1 MSKVAHY
8 LQEHVTGEV
17 IASASA
23 RRYFA
28 TDASIFSV
36 MPALAVYP
44 RDESDVR
51 KTARFTWQLAERGR
65 VIPIT
70 ARGAGT
76 DQTGAALGEGII
88 MAFPAHMHHVIALD
102 EKSGMVSVQPG
113 ANYGKVQQT
122 LQTHGR
128 FLPPYPA
135 SLEYSTIGG
144 AVANNAVGEKSVK
157 YGAMRDY
164 VRGLRVVLANGEVIE
179 TGRLSKRELSKKLGL
194 STFEGEIYRA
204 LDTLLEENAEKL
216 EKLSMN
222 VATNSAG
229 YALADVRRRDGSFD
243 LTPLIVGSQGTLGIV
258 TQIALETELH
268 NPQSVLFAAHFDDLA
283 QLQHAILELRDMHDM
298 PSAVE
303 MVDGHLLAQAY
314 QASPNLLKDVITPPF
329 PKAVLLVEFDD
340 PERAQK
346 KIAKKAGKILERYAT
361 NVEMETEP
369 SAQERLWRIR
379 HSSAA
384 ILGHT
389 DGQQKSVPVIEDGI
403 VPVERFEEYLKGI
416 YAIFANCKLEPAV
429 WGHAGSGN
437 LHMQPF
443 LDLSQVGDRQKV
455 FRLMEDYYNLVISL
469 GGSVSGEHGDGRLR
483 GPYLAR
489 QYSAEV
495 YALFQKV
502 KHIFDP
508 YGTMN
513 PGVKVNITLDTIKP
527 LVRQSYTL
535 DHLAE
540 HLPQS

>member
-17 IASASA
+17 IASVSA

-28 TDASIFSV
+28 TDASIFTV
-36 MPALAVYP
+36 APALVVYP

-88 MAFPAHMHHVIALD
+88 MAFPAHMHHVVALD
-102 EKSGMVSVQPG
+102 EKSGMVSVEPG

-135 SLEYSTIGG
+135 SSEYSTIGG

-157 YGAMRDY
+157 YGDTRDY

-179 TGRLSKRELSKKLGL
+179 TGRLNKRELSKKLGL

-216 EKLSMN
+216 EKLTLN

-229 YALADVRRRDGSFD
+229 YSLADVRRRDGTFD
-243 LTPLIVGSQGTLGIV
+243 LTPLFVGSQGTLGIV
-258 TQIALETELH
+258 SQIALETELY
-268 NPQSVLFAAHFDDLA
+268 NPQTVLFAAHFDDIA

-298 PSAVE
+298 PSAIE

-314 QASPNLLKDVITPPF
+314 QTSPNLLKDVIAPPF

-340 PERAQK
+340 PERTQK
-346 KIAKKAGKILERYAT
+346 KVTKKANKILERYAT
-361 NVEMETEP
+361 HVEMETNP
-369 SAQERLWRIR
+369 AVQDRLWRIR
-379 HSSAA
+379 RSSAA
-384 ILGHT
+384 VLSHT
-389 DGQQKSVPVIEDGI
+389 DGQQKAVPVIEDGI

-416 YAIFANCKLEPAV
+416 YSVFASCKVEPAV
-429 WGHAGSGN
+429 WGHAGTGN
-437 LHMQPF
+437 LHMQPL

-455 FRLMEDYYNLVISL
+455 FRLMEEYYSLVIGL
-469 GGSVSGEHGDGRLR
+469 GGSISGEHGDGRLR
-483 GPYLAR
+483 GAYLER
-489 QYSAEV
+489 LYGAEL

-508 YGTMN
+508 YGTLN
-513 PGVKVNITLDTIKP
+513 PGVKVNVTLDAVKP
-527 LVRQSYTL
+527 LVRQTYTL
-535 DHLAE
+535 DHLSD

>member
-17 IASASA
+17 VTSTAA

-36 MPALAVYP
+36 TPALAVYP
-44 RDESDVR
+44 RDEADVR

-88 MAFPAHMHHVIALD
+88 MAFPAHMHHVVALD
-102 EKSGMVSVQPG
+102 EKSGMVGVEPG
-113 ANYGKVQQT
+113 ANYGKVQQV

-128 FLPPYPA
+128 FLPPFPA

-144 AVANNAVGEKSVK
+144 AVANNAAGEKSVK
-157 YGAMRDY
+157 YGNTRDY

-179 TGRLSKRELSKKLGL
+179 TGRLGKRELSKKLGL
-194 STFEGEIYRA
+194 STFEGEVYRA
-204 LDTLLEENAEKL
+204 LDALLEENAEKL
-216 EKLSMN
+216 EKLSLN
-222 VATNSAG
+222 VATNAAG

-243 LTPLIVGSQGTLGIV
+243 LTPLFVGSQGTLGII
-258 TQIALETELH
+258 TQISMETELY
-268 NPQSVLFAAHFDDLA
+268 NPQTVLFAAHFDDLA

-298 PSAVE
+298 PSAIE

-340 PERAQK
+340 PDRAQK
-346 KIAKKAGKILERYAT
+346 KVIKKANKILERYASS
-361 NVEMETEP
+361 VEMETEP
-369 SAQERLWRIR
+369 AAQERLWRIR
-379 HSSAA
+379 RSSSAV
-384 ILGHT
+384 LNHL
-389 DGQQKSVPVIEDGI
+389 DGQQKPIPIIEDGI

-416 YAIFANCKLEPAV
+416 YGIFASCKLEPAI
-429 WGHAGSGN
+429 WGHAGTGN

-455 FRLMEDYYNLVISL
+455 FRLMEDYYSLVISL

-483 GPYLAR
+483 AAYLQR
-489 QYSAEV
+489 QYGSDL

-502 KHIFDP
+502 KQIFDP
-508 YGTMN
+508 YGTLN
-513 PGVKVNITLDTIKP
+513 PGIKVGVTLDAVKP
-527 LVRQSYTL
+527 LVRQTYTL
-535 DHLAE
+535 EHLVE